1 MGAHCQQDFAIGRFK
16 TAGEAYNKLVEEA
29 ERRHGDDGYNGTIST
44 SDGIKMITEH
54 PRYGTKKFWKFVD
67 DTMDGTKFSRWNCIE
82 FKGAALKR
90 AKEESGYKG
99 KKNIKA
105 FFFWGLAA
113 S

>member
-1 MGAHCQQDFAIGRFK
+1 MGAFDARDYAIGKFK
-16 TAGEAYNKLVEEA
+16 NAKEAYNHLVKKA
-29 ERRHGDDGYNGTIST
+29 IWRKGNDGYNGTIST
-44 SDGIKMITEH
+44 SSGFKMITKH

-67 DTMDGTKFSRWNCIE
+67 DTMEGSKWDLWNCIE
-82 FKGAALKR
+82 FKGATLKK

>member
-1 MGAHCQQDFAIGRFK
+1 MGAFDKTEYAIGRYK
-16 TAGEAYNKLVEEA
+16 YAWEAYDELVEEA
-29 ERRHGDDGYNGTIST
+29 IWQHGHDGYNGTITT
-44 SDGIKMITEH
+44 SNGFKMITEH

-67 DTMDGTKFSRWNCIE
+67 DTMDGTKWCEWNCIE
-82 FKGAALKR
+82 FKGATLKK

-99 KKNIKA
+99 KRNIKA

>member
-1 MGAHCQQDFAIGRFK
+1 MGAFEQTEYVIGRYK
-16 TAGEAYNKLVEEA
+16 SAEEAYDELVKEA
-29 ERRHGDDGYNGTIST
+29 EYEYGHDGYNGTIST
-44 SDGIKMITEH
+44 SGGFFIRTEH

-67 DTMDGTKFSRWNCIE
+67 NTMDGTKFNAWNCIE
-82 FKGAALKR
+82 FKGATLKK

-99 KKNIKA
+99 KRNIKA

>member
-1 MGAHCQQDFAIGRFK
+1 MGAFDARDYAIGRFK
-16 TAGEAYNKLVEEA
+16 NAEEAYKHLVEKA
-29 ERRHGDDGYNGTIST
+29 IWRKGNDGYNGTIST
-44 SDGIKMITEH
+44 SGGFKMITKY

-67 DTMDGTKFSRWNCIE
+67 DTMEGSKWDLWNCIE
-82 FKGAALKR
+82 FKGATLKK
-90 AKEESGYKG
+90 AKEEEGYKG